1 MRRTARNAAG
11 RRLSLILAL
20 AVAFAA
26 CEGAEEGPHGEHEHG
41 HSENEARHAPE
52 PEHAA
57 QEEHEEHEELVR
69 TLDFSAAELAEFG
82 VRFEAAGAGTID
94 LGFEVPGEIESD
106 PERIAAIGPRFPG
119 IVRSVSK
126 RVGDRVSR
134 GDVLAVVESEN
145 LSSFEVR
152 SGITGTVL
160 EQHAAPGEMIG
171 RERAA
176 FVVGDLRTV
185 WAVLA
190 IYPQDAPRVRAGQ
203 KVSVRVPGVPAV
215 DAEIDYVSPIVDRH
229 TRAARAR
236 VVLAN
241 DDGRFRPGLFVT
253 ATVAE
258 PVEARVVVPA
268 AAVQIVDGRAVVFA
282 RSGGRVEARPVTL
295 GRRGRQRVEVEAG
308 LDPGTEVAHEGVFIL
323 KAELEKGEGGGH
335 HH

>member
-1 MRRTARNAAG
+1 MRRGERARWAVRSAG
-11 RRLSLILAL
+11 FRHLPLILAV
-20 AVAFAA
+20 AVALAA
-26 CEGAEEGPHGEHEHG
+26 CQGEEEGSHAEHEEE
-41 HSENEARHAPE
+41 HSENEAAHSAE
-52 PEHAA
+52 A
-57 QEEHEEHEELVR
+57 EER
-69 TLDFSAAELAEFG
+69 TLDFSAEALEEFG
-82 VRFEAAGAGTID
+82 VRFETAGPGTID
-94 LGFEVPGEIESD
+94 LGFEVPGEIEPD

-134 GDVLAVVESEN
+134 GEVLAVVESEN

-152 SGITGTVL
+152 SGIAGTVL
-160 EQHAAPGEMIG
+160 EQHAAPGEAIG

-190 IYPQDAPRVRAGQ
+190 IYPQDASRVRAGQ
-203 KVSVRVPGVPAV
+203 KVSIRAPGVPAI
-215 DAEIDYVSPIVDRH
+215 DAEIDYVSPMVDPH

-236 VVLAN
+236 VVITN
-241 DDGRFRPGLFVT
+241 EDGRWRPGLFVT

-258 PVEARVVVPA
+258 SVEAPVVVPVASVQAVDGRSVVFVREGGGVEAREVA
-268 AAVQIVDGRAVVFA
+268 
-282 RSGGRVEARPVTL
+282 L
-295 GRRGRQRVEVEAG
+295 GRRGRQRVAIEAG
-308 LDPGTEVAHEGVFIL
+308 LEPGTEVAHEGVFIL

>member
-1 MRRTARNAAG
+1 MRRRETTFWTAWSAGWRHLVLVPAA
-11 RRLSLILAL
+11 
-20 AVAFAA
+20 AFALVA
-26 CEGAEEGPHGEHEHG
+26 CQGAEEG
-41 HSENEARHAPE
+41 SHA
-52 PEHAA
+52 
-57 QEEHEEHEELVR
+57 EHEEERSERGSRHAGEGEER
-69 TLDFSAAELAEFG
+69 TLDFSTEALEEFG
-82 VRFEAAGAGTID
+82 VRFAAAGPGTVD
-94 LGFEVPGEIESD
+94 LGFEVPGEIEPD
-106 PERIAAIGPRFPG
+106 PGRIAAIGPRFPG

-145 LSSFEVR
+145 LSAFEIR
-152 SGITGTVL
+152 SGIAGTVL
-160 EQHAAPGEMIG
+160 EQHAAPGEAIG

-190 IYPQDAPRVRAGQ
+190 IYPQDAPRVQPGQ
-203 KVSVRVPGVPAV
+203 KVSIRAPGVPAV
-215 DAEIDYVSPIVDRH
+215 DAEIDYVSPMVDPH

-241 DDGRFRPGLFVT
+241 EDGRWRPGLFVT

-258 PVEARVVVPA
+258 PVEARVVVPV
-268 AAVQIVDGRAVVFA
+268 AAVQTVDGRSVVFA
-282 RSGGRVEARPVTL
+282 REGGRVEAREVAL
-295 GRRGRQRVEVEAG
+295 GRRGRRHAEVEAG
-308 LDPGTEVAHEGVFIL
+308 LEAGTEVAHEGVFIL

>member
-1 MRRTARNAAG
+1 MRRQARVCRTARSAG
-11 RRLSLILAL
+11 YRRLPLILAV
-20 AVAFAA
+20 AVALAA
-26 CEGAEEGPHGEHEHG
+26 CEGAEEGSHSEHVEE
-41 HSENEARHAPE
+41 HSENEAT
-52 PEHAA
+52 HAA
-57 QEEHEEHEELVR
+57 EEQER
-69 TLDFSAAELAEFG
+69 TLDFSAEALEEFG
-82 VRFEAAGAGTID
+82 VRFATAGPGTID
-94 LGFEVPGEIESD
+94 LGFEVPGEIETD
-106 PERIAAIGPRFPG
+106 PERIATVGPRFPG

-152 SGITGTVL
+152 SGIAGTVL
-160 EQHAAPGEMIG
+160 ELHAAPGEAIG

-176 FVVGDLRTV
+176 FVVGDLQTV

-203 KVSVRVPGVPAV
+203 KVSIRAPGVPAV
-215 DAEIDYVSPIVDRH
+215 DAEIDYMSPMVDPH

-236 VVLAN
+236 VVLPN
-241 DDGRFRPGLFVT
+241 EDGRWRPGLFVT

-258 PVEARVVVPA
+258 PVEAPVVVPV
-268 AAVQIVDGRAVVFA
+268 AAVQAVDGRSVVFA
-282 RSGGRVEARPVTL
+282 REGSRVEALEVTL
-295 GRRGRQRVEVEAG
+295 GRRGRQRVEIEAG
-308 LDPGTEVAHEGVFIL
+308 LEPGTEVAHEGVFVL